1 MHGLRNTAALLGLM
15 IISPVAVYG
24 KAAPMVFDHITVQ
37 EGLSQST
44 VLDVLQDSQGF
55 IWIATEAG
63 LNRFDGYQMHRYTHD
78 RSDPTALRSDFV
90 WEIAEDT
97 NGDLWLATKGGG
109 LVRWERAADCF
120 HTYLHDPADAKSLSS
135 NTVRAVLIDDAG
147 NVWAGTRGG
156 GLNRLDPIT
165 GEFTRFRHNP
175 LDPAS
180 LSDDSVFDIE
190 ADREGRLWIGTNAGL
205 NVLDAGR
212 REFIRYRHDQ
222 DDGRSLSDDVVMTVY
237 EDNAGTIWLGTY
249 KGGLNRFDAQQG
261 SFERFRHG
269 VGDEYSLSHDYVWTI
284 LEDSDGRL
292 WVGTENGLNLL
303 DRASGHF
310 ARYHKD
316 PTDSASLSNSYVMSL
331 YQDASGLLWVGTRG
345 DGVSR
350 WNPRSWT
357 FGHFKNERL
366 KGALVTSFAADAS
379 GGVWI
384 GTLGAGL
391 THFEPES
398 GTIVPV
404 ESYLKGSS
412 KLSDERAMSL
422 LMDRAGDLWVG
433 TMTGGLNR
441 LNLDRG
447 TIKTYRH
454 DPEDSSSL
462 GANGIMSMFE
472 DGAGDLWIGTFGGG
486 LNHLDRST
494 GKFRRFPHDPGDPS
508 SLSSPRATAIVE
520 DAEGNI
526 WVATD
531 DAGLNLLDRASGKF
545 RHFGHDDNN
554 PESLSSDSLYALHLD
569 DKGNLWI
576 GTADGG
582 LDRMLGSSSD
592 PQSIRFENLSQNQGL
607 TSNVVYGVQSDRR
620 GRLWL
625 SGTNGLA
632 RYDPGRGEI
641 KTFHRNHG
649 LQGEEFNFGAYH
661 RGPDGRLY
669 FGGTNGLNAFDP
681 LAVAETQQIP
691 PVVLT
696 AFEKFNEPADTALPP
711 PLLDRVDLSYSDDVI
726 TFEFAALD
734 FVAPEKNRYAY
745 RLEGFDKEW
754 VEQGNRRRATYTNL
768 DAGDYL
774 FRVRAANSDG
784 VWNEEGLSI
793 PVSVAAAPWETP
805 WAYAA
810 YLAVMFLAL
819 GGVMSWQRRRLQQA
833 AQIRQLAYYDTLTGL
848 PNQQLFRQRLAQAVS
863 DAAEKQDGL
872 AVLYADLDRFKRI
885 NDTLGHSIGDEII
898 KSVAVRLS
906 QCVHRRGDGIG
917 RYELARLGGDEFLI
931 FLRHREAEAE
941 AKAMAK
947 DIAETLSEPFT
958 DGGQELVVTASIGGA
973 VYPDHG
979 RDGEAL
985 LKAADTAVY
994 QAKASGRRH
1003 FQLYSRNMSA
1013 RAMHRLSLENDI
1025 RVALEQ
1031 NQFQLYYQP
1040 KYRAHDLKIVGAE
1053 ALLRWFHPTRGE
1065 ISPGSFI
1072 PVAEEA
1078 GLIVEIGHWVTGA
1091 ACAQLRSWAQES
1103 LPAVPVAIN
1112 LSAEEFYRGDPV
1124 AMIAEATARAN
1135 VNASE
1140 LEIEITES
1148 ALMRDTSKVSESLQA
1163 LKRLGVSL
1171 SVDDFGTGYSSLAYL
1186 KRFPLDTL
1194 KIDRSFVREIATD
1207 MDDAAICSA
1216 IIAMA
1221 RSLGLNVVAEGV
1233 ESDAQLRRL
1242 RTEGCDQIQGFLLSR
1257 PVPADLFME
1266 LLLAQSPPAAVSR
1279 DGEQDIPVDKIVRL
1293 AQRKP

>member
-1 MHGLRNTAALLGLM
+1 MRGLKSIAALLGLM
-15 IISPVAVYG
+15 IISPVAVSG
-24 KAAPMVFDHITVQ
+24 QAPPMVFEHITVR

-44 VLDVLQDSQGF
+44 VLDVHQDSQGF

-78 RSDPTALRSDFV
+78 RADPTALRSDFV
-90 WEIAEDT
+90 WEITEDS

-109 LVRWERAADCF
+109 LVRWERATDCF
-120 HTYLHDPADAKSLSS
+120 HTHLHDPADANSLSS

-147 NVWAGTRGG
+147 LVWAGTRDG
-156 GLNRLDPIT
+156 GLNRLDPTT
-165 GEFTRFRHNP
+165 GELKRFRHNP
-175 LDPAS
+175 LDRSS
-180 LSDDSVFDIE
+180 LSDDTVIDI
-190 ADREGRLWIGTNAGL
+190 AQDRHGRLWVGTNSGV
-205 NVLDAGR
+205 NVLDAGAK
-212 REFIRYRHDQ
+212 EFVRYLHDP
-222 DDGRSLSDDVVMTVY
+222 DDSRSLSDDVVMTVY
-237 EDNAGTIWLGTY
+237 EDRVGNIWLGTY
-249 KGGLNRFDAQQG
+249 KGGLNRFDPERER
-261 SFERFRHG
+261 FERFRHT
-269 VGDEYSLSHDYVWTI
+269 VGIETSLSHDYVWTI
-284 LEDSDGRL
+284 LEDDDGRL
-292 WVGTENGLNLL
+292 WVGTENGLNLF

-310 ARYHKD
+310 ASYHKD
-316 PTDSASLSNSYVMSL
+316 PADAASLSNSYVMSL
-331 YQDASGLLWVGTRG
+331 HQDVSGLLWVGTRG
-345 DGVSR
+345 GGVSR

-357 FGHFKNERL
+357 LGHFKNEAL
-366 KGALVTSFAADAS
+366 KDALVTSFAADDS

-391 THFEPES
+391 MRYEPES
-398 GTIVPV
+398 GRIAPV
-404 ESYLKGSS
+404 EALLKGSS

-441 LNLDRG
+441 LDLDRG
-447 TIKTYRH
+447 TIRTYQH
-454 DPEDSSSL
+454 DPEDPSSL
-462 GANGIMSMFE
+462 GANGIMSIFE
-472 DGAGDLWIGTFGGG
+472 DAAGDLWIGTFGGG
-486 LNHLDRST
+486 LNRLDGAT
-494 GKFRRFPHDPGDPS
+494 GKVQRFPHDPNDPS
-508 SLSSPRATAIVE
+508 SFSSPRATAIVQ
-520 DAEGNI
+520 DAEGSM

-531 DAGLNLLDRASGKF
+531 GAGLNLLDRATGKF
-545 RHFGHDDNN
+545 HRYRHDDYD
-554 PESLSSDSLYALHLD
+554 PKSLSSDSIYSLHVD
-569 DKGNLWI
+569 AKGNVWV
-576 GTADGG
+576 GAADGG
-582 LDRMLGSSSD
+582 LDRVLGSSRD
-592 PQSIRFENLSQNQGL
+592 PSSIRFRNLSQAQGL
-607 TSNVVYGVQSDRR
+607 ASNVVYGILSDRQ

-632 RYDPGRGEI
+632 RYNPLDGKI

-669 FGGTNGLNAFDP
+669 FGGLNGLNAFDP
-681 LAVAETQQIP
+681 LAVADTQRKP
-691 PVVLT
+691 PIVLT
-696 AFEKFNEPADTALPP
+696 IFEKFNEPAETALPH

-745 RLEGFDKEW
+745 RLEGFDKNW
-754 VEQGNRRRATYTNL
+754 VEQGNRRRVTYTNL
-768 DAGDYL
+768 DAGEYL

-784 VWNEEGLSI
+784 VWNNEGLAI

-805 WAYAA
+805 WAYFA
-810 YLAVMFLAL
+810 YVVVLLLAM

-833 AQIRQLAYYDTLTGL
+833 AQIRQLAYYDALTGL
-848 PNQQLFRQRLAQAVS
+848 PNQQLFKQRLSHAVAAAQ
-863 DAAEKQDGL
+863 EKQDGL
-872 AVLYADLDRFKRI
+872 AVLYVDLDRFKRI

-898 KSVAVRLS
+898 KSVAARLS

-917 RYELARLGGDEFLI
+917 RFELARLGGDEFLI
-931 FLRHREAEAE
+931 FLRHRQAEAE

-947 DIAETLSEPFT
+947 DVAEALAEPLT
-958 DGGQELVVTASIGGA
+958 SGGQELVITASIGGA
-973 VYPDHG
+973 LYPEHG
-979 RDGEAL
+979 RDGETL

-1013 RAMHRLSLENDI
+1013 RAMHRLSLENDV

-1078 GLIVEIGHWVTGA
+1078 GLIVDLGRWVTGA
-1091 ACAQLRSWAQES
+1091 ACTQLRSWNREG
-1103 LPAVPVAIN
+1103 LPVVPVAIN
-1112 LSAEEFYRGDPV
+1112 LSAEEFFRGDPV
-1124 AMIAEATARAN
+1124 AMISETTSRIG
-1135 VNASE
+1135 VNAEE

-1148 ALMRDTSKVSESLQA
+1148 ALMRDTSKVSESLKA
-1163 LKRLGVSL
+1163 LKRLGCSL

-1194 KIDRSFVREIATD
+1194 KIDRSFVKEIATN

-1233 ESDAQLRRL
+1233 ESDAQLRQL
-1242 RTEGCDQIQGFLLSR
+1242 RSEGCDQIQGFLLSR

-1266 LLLAQSPPAAVSR
+1266 LLLAQTPPASIDSDSGGAL
-1279 DGEQDIPVDKIVRL
+1279 PVDKIV
-1293 AQRKP
+1293 QFSHRKP